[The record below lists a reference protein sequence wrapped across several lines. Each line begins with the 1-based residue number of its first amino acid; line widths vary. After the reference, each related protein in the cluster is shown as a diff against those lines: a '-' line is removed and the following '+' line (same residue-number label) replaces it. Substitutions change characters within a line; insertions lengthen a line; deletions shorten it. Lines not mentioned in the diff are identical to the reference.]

1 MKSNMCF
8 IPFHVAQV
16 KYVILLH
23 RLLQHTAAAHVYFS
37 PRPSWFILGSMSALG
52 HVACICFHFKKQ
64 NEIK

>member
-1 MKSNMCF
+1 M
-8 IPFHVAQV
+8 AQV

-23 RLLQHTAAAHVYFS
+23 RLLQHTAAAHAYFS